1 MKIKNWTKL
10 SETRWVHNPTGI
22 QIYVKRNEPYG
33 YSTTYD
39 DISIPFSEW
48 EIRYDWRGE
57 NKLLD
62 RAETKDQAIKKA
74 INAQKYYNQ
83 HHF

>member
-10 SETRWVHNPTGI
+10 SETRWVHKPTGI
-22 QIYVKRNEPYG
+22 QIYVKENQ
-33 YSTTYD
+33 TYQYHY
-39 DISIPFSEW
+39 SEW